1 MYLQHTLRLYL
12 GAKHIVLFPARD
24 RDSFVQSA
32 DQPSEVD
39 AVVEK
44 LFVALQTHT
53 QISEV
58 EYQVAFSREPVPT
71 VK

>member
-12 GAKHIVLFPARD
+12 RPKHIVLFPARD

-32 DQPSEVD
+32 DQSSEVD
-39 AVVEK
+39 AVMEK

-53 QISEV
+53 
-58 EYQVAFSREPVPT
+58 
-71 VK
+71 